1 MQLVTREGRAGTTGM
16 SEQENGV
23 IMVQRKRTEDVKN
36 DAASDLM
43 QSNFKQTDRQARFS
57 PSTLFTED

>member
-1 MQLVTREGRAGTTGM
+1 M